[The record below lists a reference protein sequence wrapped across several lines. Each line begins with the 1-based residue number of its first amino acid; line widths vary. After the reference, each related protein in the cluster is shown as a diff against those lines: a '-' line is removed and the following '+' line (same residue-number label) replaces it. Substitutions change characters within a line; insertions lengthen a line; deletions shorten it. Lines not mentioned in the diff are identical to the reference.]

1 MTSHVK
7 VHGIVPRIQYL
18 ADGTLTEYEFPFVI
32 FKTSDID
39 VYFGDS
45 KQDIS
50 TYNVSEAR
58 RSDGGTVIFNEAPS
72 NGTLI
77 TIVRNLSIERTTD
90 FQEGGAL
97 RANVLNDELDY
108 QIACQQQIADS
119 LNRSMVLPPYASDI
133 NVDLTLPTPS
143 AGKAIVWNSAGTNLE
158 NSAVEVNAL
167 ESTLKDYKTVA
178 QNAAI
183 TATEKAEVASDKA
196 DIATS
201 QAQIATQKAN
211 ETALTLANK
220 AEKDFSNISEE
231 NARQLIGNRIW
242 ISGEYDLSSTANVV
256 ISHNLNLTDVRKAIA
271 IPYLKFTRATAGY
284 SVGDIIS
291 NFIITGEYYC
301 PGGSL
306 VASSDFSHTL
316 NLFGNSVVIP
326 KVTNDTGILTYNKST
341 GLVSLVNIAHIKAFV
356 KIIY

>member
-50 TYNVSEAR
+50 TYSVSDAR
-58 RSDGGTVIFNEAPS
+58 RSDGGSVTFNAPPAK
-72 NGTLI
+72 GIVI

-158 NSAVEVNAL
+158 NSTVAVNDL
-167 ESTLKDYKTVA
+167 ESTLRGYKQTA
-178 QNAAI
+178 ESAAS
-183 TATEKAEVASDKA
+183 TATTEAGIASDKA
-196 DIATS
+196 DIATT
-201 QAQIATQKAN
+201 QAGIATTKAAEVSNSLSTKAN
-211 ETALTLANK
+211 KDMDNLSATGKTSTVAMCMPDYSAGVSLGEPSTYQTIPVDSFVRWSSNASGSLSSLGIYLANSD
-220 AEKDFSNISEE
+220 ESIVMDF
-231 NARQLIGNRIW
+231 
-242 ISGEYDLSSTANVV
+242 
-256 ISHNLNLTDVRKAIA
+256 
-271 IPYLKFTRATAGY
+271 
-284 SVGDIIS
+284 
-291 NFIITGEYYC
+291 
-301 PGGSL
+301 
-306 VASSDFSHTL
+306 
-316 NLFGNSVVIP
+316 
-326 KVTNDTGILTYNKST
+326 KVTTSYSCNMGVPVPAGWKVKSFEGRETITYFPMK
-341 GLVSLVNIAHIKAFV
+341 GVSNA
-356 KIIY
+356 

>member
-7 VHGIVPRIQYL
+7 VHGIIPRIQYL

-50 TYNVSEAR
+50 TYRVSDAR
-58 RSDGGTVIFNEAPS
+58 RSDGGSVTFNAPPAK
-72 NGTLI
+72 GIVI

-119 LNRSMVLPPYASDI
+119 LNRSMVLPPYAMDTDV
-133 NVDLTLPTPS
+133 NLTLPTPS

-167 ESTLKDYKTVA
+167 ESTLNEYKTVA

-183 TATEKAEVASDKA
+183 TATEKADTASNKA
-196 DIATS
+196 DIATT
-201 QAQIATQKAN
+201 QAQIAIQKAN
-211 ETALTLANK
+211 EAISIVDNK
-220 AEKDFSNISEE
+220 ANTNME
-231 NARQLIGNRIW
+231 
-242 ISGEYDLSSTANVV
+242 
-256 ISHNLNLTDVRKAIA
+256 NLTDEGRSKIITYGMPDYNSAITLGTITLPYECPYDGYYIFYVDKSGA
-271 IPYLKFTRATAGY
+271 NKISSIFINEIPVCMTNFSNTYSSDTFFGICSAGDVITAENTLDGKLHRCQYIPYK
-284 SVGDIIS
+284 
-291 NFIITGEYYC
+291 
-301 PGGSL
+301 GG
-306 VASSDFSHTL
+306 
-316 NLFGNSVVIP
+316 N
-326 KVTNDTGILTYNKST
+326 
-341 GLVSLVNIAHIKAFV
+341 
-356 KIIY
+356 

>member
-50 TYNVSEAR
+50 TYSVSDAR
-58 RSDGGTVIFNEAPS
+58 RSDGGSVTFKDPPS

-119 LNRSMVLPPYASDI
+119 LNRSMVLPPYATDTD
-133 NVDLTLPTPS
+133 VDLTLPTPS
-143 AGKAIVWNSAGTNLE
+143 AGKAIVWNKDGTNLE
-158 NSAVEVNAL
+158 NSTIKVNEL
-167 ESTLKDYKTVA
+167 ESVLKGYKETA
-178 QNAAI
+178 QNAAT
-183 TATEKAEVASDKA
+183 TAINKA
-196 DIATS
+196 DIATA
-201 QAQIATQKAN
+201 QAQTATTQAGIATAKAEIATQKAT
-211 ETALTLANK
+211 ETANALSAKAN
-220 AEKDFSNISEE
+220 ADM
-231 NARQLIGNRIW
+231 
-242 ISGEYDLSSTANVV
+242 D
-256 ISHNLNLTDVRKAIA
+256 NLTALGKNKVSILSFPSATYVD
-271 IPYLKFTRATAGY
+271 FTLGETGSYYTAPADGWL
-284 SVGDIIS
+284 IIS
-291 NFIITGEYYC
+291 KRSNSESAQYLQIAC
-301 PGGSL
+301 GGMYTIQVSERTSQREVCCVFPL
-306 VASSDFSHTL
+306 GKGQRAKYNYTL
-316 NLFGNSVVIP
+316 GGNTVHSR
-326 KVTNDTGILTYNKST
+326 
-341 GLVSLVNIAHIKAFV
+341 FV
-356 KIIY
+356 YSQGGKE

>member
-50 TYNVSEAR
+50 TYSVSDAR
-58 RSDGGTVIFNEAPS
+58 RSDGGSVIFNAPPAK
-72 NGTLI
+72 GIVI

-167 ESTLKDYKTVA
+167 ESTLKGYKESAKSSAT
-178 QNAAI
+178 I
-183 TATEKAEVASDKA
+183 ATEKANIASDKA
-196 DIATS
+196 DIATT
-201 QAQIATQKAN
+201 QAGIATQKAEEATSTLSTKAN
-211 ETALTLANK
+211 TNMDNLTTDGKSSILNLSVPDYTAGVSLNYTTT
-220 AEKDFSNISEE
+220 NIHFPI
-231 NARQLIGNRIW
+231 NGIAYFG
-242 ISGEYDLSSTANVV
+242 YKLSSNTSASIYINDQEFG
-256 ISHNLNLTDVRKAIA
+256 L
-271 IPYLKFTRATAGY
+271 
-284 SVGDIIS
+284 
-291 NFIITGEYYC
+291 
-301 PGGSL
+301 GGSSATNFSTQTAYR
-306 VASSDFSHTL
+306 VSTDDVYRFQTAS
-316 NLFGNSVVIP
+316 NGQFG
-326 KVTNDTGILTYNKST
+326 
-341 GLVSLVNIAHIKAFV
+341 
-356 KIIY
+356 IIYPLKGEQNA

>member
-50 TYNVSEAR
+50 TYSVSDAR
-58 RSDGGTVIFNEAPS
+58 RSDGGSVTFKAPPAKGTV
-72 NGTLI
+72 I

-119 LNRSMVLPPYASDI
+119 LNRSMVLPPYASDT

-143 AGKAIVWNSAGTNLE
+143 AGRAIVWNSEGTNLE
-158 NSAVEVNAL
+158 NSAVKINEL
-167 ESTLKDYKTVA
+167 ESTLKGYKESAEHSSIISEESAKSALQQV
-178 QNAAI
+178 I
-183 TATEKAEVASDKA
+183 EATKQA
-196 DIATS
+196 DIAS
-201 QAQIATQKAN
+201 AQAQIATEKAQEAVSTLASKAN
-211 ETALTLANK
+211 TDMDNLTNTGKEIIDMLIMPDYTSGVSKTVGISYTAELNGWIYVDAYTAGGTVTLAIDSATVAYWHTDSGQSEQVGFLTPVKKGSAWLCNK
-220 AEKDFSNISEE
+220 
-231 NARQLIGNRIW
+231 
-242 ISGEYDLSSTANVV
+242 SGLSSC
-256 ISHNLNLTDVRKAIA
+256 AI
-271 IPYLKFTRATAGY
+271 KFYPCIGA
-284 SVGDIIS
+284 
-291 NFIITGEYYC
+291 
-301 PGGSL
+301 
-306 VASSDFSHTL
+306 
-316 NLFGNSVVIP
+316 
-326 KVTNDTGILTYNKST
+326 
-341 GLVSLVNIAHIKAFV
+341 
-356 KIIY
+356 

>member
-50 TYNVSEAR
+50 TYSVSDAR
-58 RSDGGTVIFNEAPS
+58 RSDGGSVTFNAPPAK
-72 NGTLI
+72 GLVI

-108 QIACQQQIADS
+108 QIACQQQIADG

-158 NSAVEVNAL
+158 NSTVKVNEL
-167 ESTLKDYKTVA
+167 ESTLRGYKESAKTDAETASVKSSIA
-178 QNAAI
+178 CEKADV
-183 TATEKAEVASDKA
+183 ATE
-196 DIATS
+196 
-201 QAQIATQKAN
+201 QAQIATQKA
-211 ETALTLANK
+211 EEVRSSLSLKT
-220 AEKDFSNISEE
+220 NI
-231 NARQLIGNRIW
+231 
-242 ISGEYDLSSTANVV
+242 DMD
-256 ISHNLNLTDVRKAIA
+256 NLTDEGKIRITSLSIPDYNSGVSKSWNTEYIA
-271 IPYLKFTRATAGY
+271 ECDGLIFATASMDANGGLSKLVINNIEHKFGSISAY
-284 SVGDIIS
+284 NVRTALSMFVGKGDAYKGMGANSAELI
-291 NFIITGEYYC
+291 FY
-301 PGGSL
+301 PLKGGNN
-306 VASSDFSHTL
+306 A
-316 NLFGNSVVIP
+316 
-326 KVTNDTGILTYNKST
+326 
-341 GLVSLVNIAHIKAFV
+341 
-356 KIIY
+356 

>member
-50 TYNVSEAR
+50 TYSVSDAR
-58 RSDGGTVIFNEAPS
+58 RSDGGSVIFNAPPAK
-72 NGTLI
+72 GIVI

-133 NVDLTLPTPS
+133 NVDLTLPIPS

-167 ESTLKDYKTVA
+167 ESTLKGYKESA
-178 QNAAI
+178 ESS
-183 TATEKAEVASDKA
+183 ATIASQQASVASDKA
-196 DIATS
+196 DIASIEARIATEKAQEAVS
-201 QAQIATQKAN
+201 TLASKVNKDMDNLSNIGKESVSLLSIPNYSACISVSGSSLYSGYTAPCNGILMGGCNPNGNAQITVN
-211 ETALTLANK
+211 GVIVWLAY
-220 AEKDFSNISEE
+220 ESITPIF
-231 NARQLIGNRIW
+231 
-242 ISGEYDLSSTANVV
+242 
-256 ISHNLNLTDVRKAIA
+256 
-271 IPYLKFTRATAGY
+271 IPMKL
-284 SVGDIIS
+284 GDI
-291 NFIITGEYYC
+291 
-301 PGGSL
+301 
-306 VASSDFSHTL
+306 
-316 NLFGNSVVIP
+316 
-326 KVTNDTGILTYNKST
+326 
-341 GLVSLVNIAHIKAFV
+341 V
-356 KIIY
+356 KIDSIDSAGNNIIFCPYSNT